1 LNLFKPDFFSS
12 KVSKPTPCN
21 LKNLTPVQSLIDTH
35 YKFIKIDNLEIFSL
49 GGGIELNSSNLIV
62 KDGNKKYLLKILDKI
77 DSKDLISDQVSIVL
91 FLQTHKVPVAKILE
105 DNFGK
110 YIIEKDDK
118 YYYLMNYDSG
128 VFYDGSGDL
137 FHTTMLEIINL
148 SNTLEKY
155 DEKLFLKKGID
166 YSVDKIINSYEI
178 ASSQRKKWN
187 LLFTDYEYLTK
198 TWDEITKTIDKFS
211 ENKSVIEGHKIS
223 LCHIDLH
230 PHNILTHN
238 GKVSSILDY
247 SSFENSS
254 RASALAFAFY
264 KLSRQSIVKKIG
276 IDPIVIK
283 NDIFKAA
290 EMLVKKK
297 YFISIE
303 EITLHTKVELI
314 RRLFLIMMLN
324 IKSDNQS
331 WNFALKMQINGL
343 YEIDKILEK

>member
-12 KVSKPTPCN
+12 KLSKPIPCN
-21 LKNLTPVQSLIDTH
+21 LKLLSQVQSLIDIH
-35 YKFIKIDNLEIFSL
+35 YKFIKIDNLEVFSL
-49 GGGIELNSSNLIV
+49 GGGIELNSSNLLI

-77 DSKDLISDQVSIVL
+77 DSKNLISDQVSIVL
-91 FLQTHKVPVAKILE
+91 FLHTHNVPVAKILE

-110 YIIEKDDK
+110 YIIEQDDK
-118 YYYLMNYDSG
+118 HYYLMEYDSG
-128 VFYDGSGDL
+128 DFYDGSGDL

-148 SNTLEKY
+148 FDVLDKY
-155 DEKLFLKKGID
+155 NEKLFLKKGID
-166 YSVDKIINSYEI
+166 YSIDKIINSYEI

-187 LLFTDYEYLTK
+187 VLFTDYEYLTK
-198 TWDEITKTIDKFS
+198 TWDEITKTIDNLS
-211 ENKSVIEGHKIS
+211 TNKSVIEGHKIS

-230 PHNILTHN
+230 PHNILTYN
-238 GKVSSILDY
+238 GKVSTIIDY

-254 RASALAFAFY
+254 IASALAFAFY

-276 IDPIVIK
+276 IDPVVIK
-283 NDIFKAA
+283 NDIFKVA
-290 EMLVKKK
+290 EMLVEKN
-297 YFISIE
+297 YFVSIE

-331 WNFALKMQINGL
+331 WNFALKIQINGL